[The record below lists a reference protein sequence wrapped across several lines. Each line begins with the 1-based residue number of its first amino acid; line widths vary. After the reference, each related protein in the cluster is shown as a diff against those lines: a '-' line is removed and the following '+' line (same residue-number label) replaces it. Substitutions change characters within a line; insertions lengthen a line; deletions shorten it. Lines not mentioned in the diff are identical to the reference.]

1 MSEKILVVDNDE
13 RALQTFARNL
23 ASEGYT
29 VLTASEGQQALHTYE
44 REWPDI
50 ALVDV
55 HMPHMDGFA
64 VLQAIL
70 KCNPEAEVI
79 LITNHGDWNTAIAA
93 LRAGASDFIPKPVE
107 QEVLNA
113 ALQRV
118 QERLRLKQELR
129 QRNRDLALLTQVGQE
144 LAATLDLQQVIE
156 QSLKAVT
163 ETIGAEGASIWL
175 WDEEQAGWLT
185 CRAVFRHDQNRSLI
199 NLRLR
204 PGQGIAG
211 WVAQKG
217 QSLIVPRT
225 SKDSRFYPKVDAQ
238 TGFRTLSLLTVP
250 LRVHDEV
257 IGVLQVVNKLA
268 AGFDEN
274 DRTLVETLAAS
285 AAIAIENARLV
296 ESLRQRTVEL
306 QASNEEL
313 DAFAHTVAHGL
324 KNPLGRV
331 IGFAQALEED
341 YASLP
346 DEELRRF
353 LHIIAQS
360 GYKMNR
366 IIDALLLLAGLREME
381 VEMEPLDMAGIVA
394 EVQQQLAHMIQ
405 EYQADIVLPDA
416 WPVALGYGPWVEEV
430 WANYISNALKYGG
443 QPPRI
448 ELGFGPYAL
457 SHENGVNISGHEF
470 EPETRSDSKATTPR
484 AKQEMVRFWIKDN
497 GTGITP
503 QDQTRLFTPFTR
515 IDQISTHGHGVGL
528 SIVQR
533 IVDKL
538 GGQVG
543 VESEIGVGSVF
554 WFTLPQVV
562 SDRG

>member
-1 MSEKILVVDNDE
+1 
-13 RALQTFARNL
+13 
-23 ASEGYT
+23 
-29 VLTASEGQQALHTYE
+29 
-44 REWPDI
+44 
-50 ALVDV
+50 
-55 HMPHMDGFA
+55 
-64 VLQAIL
+64 
-70 KCNPEAEVI
+70 
-79 LITNHGDWNTAIAA
+79 
-93 LRAGASDFIPKPVE
+93 
-107 QEVLNA
+107 
-113 ALQRV
+113 
-118 QERLRLKQELR
+118 
-129 QRNRDLALLTQVGQE
+129 VGQE
-144 LAATLDLQQVIE
+144 LAATLDLHQVIK

-175 WDEEQAGWLT
+175 WDEERVGWLT
-185 CRAVFRHDQNRSLI
+185 CRAVFLHDQNRSPI

-217 QSLIVPRT
+217 QSLIVPRASNDT
-225 SKDSRFYPKVDAQ
+225 RFYPKVDAQ

-381 VEMEPLDMAGIVA
+381 VEIEPLDMASIVA
-394 EVQQQLAHMIQ
+394 EVQQRLAHMIQ

-430 WANYISNALKYGG
+430 WTNYISNALKYGG
-443 QPPRI
+443 QPPRL
-448 ELGFGPYAL
+448 ELGFGSHAL
-457 SHENGVNISGHEF
+457 SHQDRVSIPEHEF
-470 EPETRSDSKATTPR
+470 KPQAQSDSRATMPR
-484 AKQEMVRFWIKDN
+484 AKREMARFWIKDN
-497 GTGITP
+497 GAGITS
-503 QDQTRLFTPFTR
+503 QDQARLFTPFTR
-515 IDQISTHGHGVGL
+515 INQISAHGHGVGL

-554 WFTLPQVV
+554 WFTLPT
-562 SDRG
+562 SFF